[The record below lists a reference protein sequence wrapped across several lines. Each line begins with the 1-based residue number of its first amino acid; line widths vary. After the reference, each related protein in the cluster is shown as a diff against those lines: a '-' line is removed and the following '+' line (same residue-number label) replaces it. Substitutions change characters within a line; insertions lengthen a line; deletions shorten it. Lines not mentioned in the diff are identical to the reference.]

1 MKRTTSILQ
10 RAINVLKKGM
20 LQHALIRL
28 KGKSREDILQFI
40 HKQGWHYDEVAPKVG
55 ILGIDKLLPQKYIKK
70 LEQALNCQLHVYVQ
84 STNGSLETKTDIFY
98 KNTLLHSVLG
108 KAYQLRASD
117 IYLTVYSEKA
127 VLKFKSKRDWV
138 GHETLTFNIG
148 EHLLKSF
155 LVLAHLNFDITR
167 RPQEGHFRYEYEN
180 KILFCR
186 LSYLASSVTQ
196 SLVLRLLSEDLF
208 PFSIKNLGLPNNL
221 LNFIDQELESSGMIL
236 ISGATGSGKTTTLYA
251 LGKLLCQ
258 KGLKII
264 SLEDPIEAEIDDW
277 TQTEVDTKAGYTFE
291 NGLKAILRQDPNVI
305 LIGEIR
311 DNETAKAAF
320 YACLSGYLVVT
331 TLHTQHI
338 ERVAMRCRELGIDF
352 NLFKDNIQ
360 LQIHQSWDDNTKN
373 NSPNFQ
379 WIATR
384 KVENFS

>member
-1 MKRTTSILQ
+1 MQ
-10 RAINVLKKGM
+10 
-20 LQHALIRL
+20 QHALIRL
-28 KGKSREDILQFI
+28 KGKSQESVLRFI
-40 HKQGWHYDEVAPKVG
+40 HKQGWYYSEIAPKVS
-55 ILGIDKLLPQKYIKK
+55 ILGIDKSLPQNYIER
-70 LEQALNCQLHVYVQ
+70 LEQILGCQLHVYVGP
-84 STNGSLETKTDIFY
+84 TNTLLNTETCVFY

-108 KAYQLRASD
+108 KAYQLQASD
-117 IYLTVYSEKA
+117 IYLTIYPEKA
-127 VLKFKSKRDWV
+127 VLKFKSKRTWV
-138 GHETLTFNIG
+138 GNETFTFNVG

-186 LSYLASSVTQ
+186 LSYLASTVTQ

-208 PFSIKNLGLPNNL
+208 PFSIKTLGLPNNL
-221 LNFIDQELESSGMIL
+221 LHFIDHKLELNGMIL
-236 ISGATGSGKTTTLYA
+236 ISGTTGSGKTTTLYA

-258 KGLKII
+258 KGLKVI

-320 YACLSGYLVVT
+320 YACLSGYLVIA
-331 TLHTQHI
+331 TLHAQHI
-338 ERVAMRCRELGIDF
+338 DRVVMRCHELGIDF

-360 LQIHQSWDDNTKN
+360 LQIHQSWDANCKN

-379 WIATR
+379 WISTD
-384 KVENFS
+384 KTKNKIEKFF

>member
-1 MKRTTSILQ
+1 MQ
-10 RAINVLKKGM
+10 
-20 LQHALIRL
+20 QHALIRL
-28 KGKSREDILQFI
+28 KGKSREEILQFI
-40 HKQGWHYDEVAPKVG
+40 YKQGWHYDEIAPKIG
-55 ILGIDKLLPQKYIKK
+55 ILGIDKPLPQNYIEK
-70 LEQALNCQLHVYVQ
+70 LEQALGCRLHIYVGPTHRLL
-84 STNGSLETKTDIFY
+84 STETDVFY
-98 KNTLLHSVLG
+98 KNTLLHSVLE

-117 IYLTVYSEKA
+117 IYLTVYPEKT

-138 GHETLTFNIG
+138 GHETFEFNIG

-167 RPQEGHFRYEYEN
+167 RPQEGHFRYDYEN

-186 LSYLASSVTQ
+186 LSYLASSAAQ

-208 PFSIKNLGLPNNL
+208 PFSIKSLGLPNDL
-221 LNFIDQELESSGMIL
+221 LHFIDHKLEFNGMIL

-258 KGLKII
+258 KGLKVI

-277 TQTEVDTKAGYTFE
+277 TQTEIDTKTGYTFE

-320 YACLSGYLVVT
+320 YACLSGYLVVA

-338 ERVAMRCRELGIDF
+338 ERVAMRCRELGIDL

-360 LQIHQSWDDNTKN
+360 LQIHQSWDMNFKKD
-373 NSPNFQ
+373 SPKFQ
-379 WIATR
+379 WISRPKTEIT
-384 KVENFS
+384 KTENP

>member
-1 MKRTTSILQ
+1 MQ
-10 RAINVLKKGM
+10 
-20 LQHALIRL
+20 QHALTKL
-28 KGKSREDILQFI
+28 KGKSQEDVLRFI
-40 HKQGWHYDEVAPKVG
+40 RKQGWQYSEIAPKVG
-55 ILGIDKLLPQKYIKK
+55 VLGIDKPLPQNSIEK
-70 LEQALNCQLHVYVQ
+70 LEQALGCQLHVYV
-84 STNGSLETKTDIFY
+84 SSKNVLLDAETDIFY
-98 KNTLLHSVLG
+98 KNKRLHSVLE

-117 IYLTVYSEKA
+117 IYLTVYPEKA

-138 GHETLTFNIG
+138 QHETLTFNVG

-155 LVLAHLNFDITR
+155 LVLARLNFDITR

-208 PFSIKNLGLPNNL
+208 PFSIKTLGLPNDL
-221 LNFIDQELESSGMIL
+221 LHFIDHKLEFNGMIL

-258 KGLKII
+258 KGLKVI
-264 SLEDPIEAEIDDW
+264 SLEDPIEAEMDDW

-291 NGLKAILRQDPNVI
+291 TGLKAVLRQDPNVI

-320 YACLSGYLVVT
+320 YACLSGYLVVA
-331 TLHTQHI
+331 TLHAQHI
-338 ERVAMRCRELGIDF
+338 ERVAMRCHELGIDF

-360 LQIHQSWDDNTKN
+360 LQIHQSWDMNFKKD
-373 NSPNFQ
+373 SPKFQ
-379 WIATR
+379 WISRPKTEIT
-384 KVENFS
+384 KTENP